1 MKKEK
6 IYYCEKCDI
15 IIHERFFFISIM
27 YGRTLRLDRDT
38 GEYII
43 GPLHNTC
50 LNELKINKQ

>member
-15 IIHERFFFISIM
+15 IIPERFFFISIM

-38 GEYII
+38 GDYITGAI
-43 GPLHNTC
+43 HNTC